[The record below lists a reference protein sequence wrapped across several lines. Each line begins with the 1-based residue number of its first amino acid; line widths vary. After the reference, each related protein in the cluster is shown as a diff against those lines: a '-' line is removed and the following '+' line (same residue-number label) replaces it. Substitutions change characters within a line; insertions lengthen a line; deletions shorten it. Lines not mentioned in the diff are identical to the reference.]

1 MVFLTFHL
9 PFSKLDFVSLFQSQ
23 ELPPDKRVV
32 VWVSVG
38 SYERPPPVHLQHNI
52 KQFSLKPISD
62 IMGLTHNIKQFS
74 QKPISDIIGLTH
86 NIKQFSLKH
95 ISNIMGVRTGII
107 LNTSYNNLYFGFLEN
122 QNLLL
127 YMQQNL
133 SNLLLAQFIILPVL
147 AGNFQNPF
155 TLYYFLKKCN
165 QTACLLWQLFF
176 LIFTLNMT
184 MINSCLV
191 P

>member
-1 MVFLTFHL
+1 MGLTHNIKQ
-9 PFSKLDFVSLFQSQ
+9 FSQKPISDIIGLTHNIKQFSQ
-23 ELPPDKRVV
+23 KPISDIIGLT
-32 VWVSVG
+32 
-38 SYERPPPVHLQHNI
+38 HII

-86 NIKQFSLKH
+86 NIKQFSLKP

-127 YMQQNL
+127 YMQQNQ
-133 SNLLLAQFIILPVL
+133 SNLLLAQSSILPVL

-155 TLYYFLKKCN
+155 TLYHFLKKCN
-165 QTACLLWQLFF
+165 QTACLL
-176 LIFTLNMT
+176 
-184 MINSCLV
+184 
-191 P
+191 